1 MSILSLYKM
10 NEELLPSFM
19 VDGALWFCPDSG
31 NIYIDTFNDQTNV
44 IERVRICSTSIKSNI
59 IVDEESGI
67 EIYAQDI
74 LTKINETEYIPT
86 SDYHPATKKYVDD
99 KTEYF
104 VSSPKYS
111 ETNHVAMY
119 SDTTGQ
125 YIIDSGYTIE
135 SSVPPNA
142 KFTDTT
148 YELVTQTLA
157 GLMSP
162 EDKTKLDKMKVEAW
176 TLTLEDGSTVVKNMV
191 VSI

>member
-1 MSILSLYKM
+1 MSILTLYRMEEQLMPSLFK
-10 NEELLPSFM
+10 
-19 VDGALWFCPDSG
+19 DGALWFCTDSG
-31 NIYIDTFNDQTNV
+31 KIYLDYFDEETSTIY
-44 IERVRICSTSIKSNI
+44 RLRLCATSIKSNYI
-59 IVDEESGI
+59 ADDQ
-67 EIYAQDI
+67 EIYKVYPQDV
-74 LTKINETEYIPT
+74 LTKINEEEYIPT
-86 SDYHPATKKYVDD
+86 LDYHPATKKYVDD

-111 ETNHVAMY
+111 TVGHVAIY
-119 SDTTGQ
+119 SDSSGLA
-125 YIIDSGYTIE
+125 IADSGYTIE

-176 TLTLEDGSTVVKNMV
+176 TLTLDDGSTVVKNMV